1 MAPYTNLNPISRLIL
16 VFRIDS
22 RGPGSIAFQKAVKSL
37 RWSRVL
43 KREQREDV
51 VWTRFVDVGGRRR
64 LIFQSET
71 FAFEDPVLPYWAKQD
86 RTGQDRLTSSS
97 NARNQI
103 NLQRKAVRCKVE
115 WKAAIAIS

>member
-1 MAPYTNLNPISRLIL
+1 MFPAAHSMAPYTNLNPISRLIL

-64 LIFQSET
+64 LIFQI
-71 FAFEDPVLPYWAKQD
+71 PYWAKQD
-86 RTGQDRLTSSS
+86 RTGSHPARMPGTRSISSE
-97 NARNQI
+97 RPFG
-103 NLQRKAVRCKVE
+103 
-115 WKAAIAIS
+115 

>member
-1 MAPYTNLNPISRLIL
+1 MRVTVAENSDKALPFFSMFPAAHSMAPYTNLNPISRLIL

-51 VWTRFVDVGGRRR
+51 VWTRFVDVGGRRH
-64 LIFQSET
+64 
-71 FAFEDPVLPYWAKQD
+71 
-86 RTGQDRLTSSS
+86 
-97 NARNQI
+97 
-103 NLQRKAVRCKVE
+103 
-115 WKAAIAIS
+115 

>member
-1 MAPYTNLNPISRLIL
+1 MFPAAHSMAPYTNLNPISRLIL

-71 FAFEDPVLPYWAKQD
+71 FAFEDPV
-86 RTGQDRLTSSS
+86 RSSCPCPRPRGGMFWS
-97 NARNQI
+97 G
-103 NLQRKAVRCKVE
+103 VE
-115 WKAAIAIS
+115 WWKR

>member
-1 MAPYTNLNPISRLIL
+1 MFPAAHSMAPYTNLNPISRLIL

-51 VWTRFVDVGGRRR
+51 VWTRFVDVGGRRW

-86 RTGQDRLTSSS
+86 RTGSHPARMPGTRSISSE
-97 NARNQI
+97 RPFG
-103 NLQRKAVRCKVE
+103 
-115 WKAAIAIS
+115 